1 MADKSRQSLAG
12 LSQKMSARK
21 RKSGAEKRIL
31 ARERIADQLPA
42 ALVPS
47 QWVLIER
54 EFLLRPPYL
63 PAYQAASLI
72 EQGKPLYENR
82 EGFTQIF
89 T

>member
-1 MADKSRQSLAG
+1 MNRF
-12 LSQKMSARK
+12 
-21 RKSGAEKRIL
+21 EKRQVKKL
-31 ARERIADQLPA
+31 AQRKERERIADQLPA

-47 QWVLIER
+47 QWILIER

-63 PAYQAASLI
+63 LAYQAASLI